1 MRAMRFALPLVA
13 IVAATVLP
21 PAIGAQP
28 WSRAGID
35 VGRRVRVTTP
45 GVPGRDR
52 YAGRV
57 VAVGA
62 DSLTLHRDGTPA
74 PRAIPFT
81 SITKL
86 EVSRGRHPN
95 GWRGAGIGLVG
106 GAAIGTVVGLIT
118 YEKGRGDCYFLAGC
132 TPDYRES
139 KGIDPGGGAILGATG
154 GLIVGTIAGRFVRTE
169 KWAKR

>member
-1 MRAMRFALPLVA
+1 MRAVMLWLPLAAVLGVA
-13 IVAATVLP
+13 VLP
-21 PAIGAQP
+21 AAIEAQP

-35 VGRRVRVTTP
+35 VGRRVRVTTT

-62 DSLTLHRDGTPA
+62 DSLTLHRDGAPA
-74 PRAIPFT
+74 PSAISLT

-95 GWRGAGIGLVG
+95 GWRGAGLGLVG
-106 GAAIGTVVGLIT
+106 GAAVGTVVGLVT
-118 YEKGRGDCYFLAGC
+118 YRKGRGECYFLAGC
-132 TPDYRES
+132 TPDYRET

-154 GLIVGTIAGRFVRTE
+154 GLIVGTIAGRFIRTE
-169 KWAKR
+169 KWARR

>member
-1 MRAMRFALPLVA
+1 MRAVMLWLPLAAVLGVA
-13 IVAATVLP
+13 VLP
-21 PAIGAQP
+21 PAIEAQP

-62 DSLTLHRDGTPA
+62 DSLTLHRDGAPA
-74 PRAIPFT
+74 PSAVPFT
-81 SITKL
+81 RITKL

-95 GWRGAGIGLVG
+95 GWRGAELGLVG
-106 GAAIGTVVGLIT
+106 GAAVGTVVGLVT
-118 YEKGRGDCYFLAGC
+118 YKQGRGECYFIAPC
-132 TPDYRES
+132 TPDYRPEEGVS
-139 KGIDPGGGAILGATG
+139 PGGGAVLGATG
-154 GLIVGTIAGRFVRTE
+154 GLIVGTIAGRFIRTE
-169 KWAKR
+169 KWARR